1 MIPPQKLEV
10 IEILK
15 PEIRSLYFLMFHIYM
30 MPFVHLHVPQE
41 CYILTL
47 KMPSEFL

>member
-1 MIPPQKLEV
+1 MILLQKLEV

-15 PEIRSLYFLMFHIYM
+15 PEIVSVYFLRFHIYM
-30 MPFVHLHVPQE
+30 MSFVHLHVPQE
-41 CYILTL
+41 YYILTP